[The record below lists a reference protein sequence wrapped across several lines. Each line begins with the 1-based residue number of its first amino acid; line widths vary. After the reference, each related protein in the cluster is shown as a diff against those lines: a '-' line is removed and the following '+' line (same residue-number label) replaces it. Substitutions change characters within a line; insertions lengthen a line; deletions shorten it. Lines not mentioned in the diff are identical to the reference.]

1 MKKSVIFSFILVFAL
16 CLLVAPLS
24 AAEKNVILVL
34 DTSLSMTG
42 KGGKDIMDQVKES
55 ISNYIDTLE
64 KGDRVTFITFDVDV
78 KVYPTVEIKDKND
91 RDILKKYISMTE
103 ATGKWT
109 HTLEMMKTVFEKA
122 DELSQSEE
130 ERQPIIVVM
139 TDGIDDPPPG
149 EKNESFN
156 IKSVTSPYKET
167 NWWIYFISFSDLKNS
182 ENMAR
187 IREELKGVSDKTTI
201 IEAGTPAE
209 GIEGQLVDDIGRRE
223 KESRSLLVPLL
234 VAGGAALVVII
245 ILLVLWYFYGTRVRG
260 YIEYWNEG
268 VLGDY
273 AHKADLTRFNSRD
286 VVIGKGRDCDVNLRE
301 LESTVRIAIRA
312 TRKGIFVIPLEGGY
326 EMVNRDDDGTLQDGD
341 VIKIDN
347 ISFRYFG
354 E

>member
-1 MKKSVIFSFILVFAL
+1 MKKSLILSSILVFAL
-16 CLLVAPLS
+16 FLLVTPLS

-34 DTSLSMTG
+34 DTSLSMVG
-42 KGGKDIMDQVKES
+42 KGGKDIMGQVKDS

-64 KGDRVTFITFDVDV
+64 KGDRVTFMTFDTDV
-78 KVYPTVEIKDKND
+78 RVYPTVEIEDTND

-109 HTLEMMKTVFEKA
+109 HTLEMMKSVFEKA
-122 DELSQSEE
+122 DELSKSEE

-139 TDGIDDPPPG
+139 TDGLDDPPPG
-149 EKNESFN
+149 EQDATFN

-167 NWWIYFISFSDLKNS
+167 NWWIYFISFSELKNS

-187 IREELKGVSDKTTI
+187 IREQLEGVSDKTTI

-209 GIEGQLVDDIGRRE
+209 GIEGQLVDDIGKRE
-223 KESRSLLVPLL
+223 AESRSLLVPLL

-245 ILLVLWYFYGTRVRG
+245 ILLILWYFYGTKVTG

-273 AHKADLTRFNSRD
+273 AHKADLERFKSRD
-286 VVIGKGRDCDVNLRE
+286 VVVGRGGECDVNIRD
-301 LESTVRIAIRA
+301 LESTTRINIRA
-312 TRKGIFVIPLEGGY
+312 TRKGLLIIPLEGGY
-326 EMVNRDDDGTLQDGD
+326 EMVNREDDGTLQDGD
-341 VIKIDN
+341 VVKMDN
-347 ISFRYFG
+347 IGFRYFG